1 MTTPLLEI
9 KNLHANVEGN
19 DILKGVNLTVFPG
32 EVHSIMGPNGS
43 GKSTLAC
50 VLAGHDAYE
59 VTEGEIY
66 FMGQD
71 LLELDA
77 DQRACAGIFLA
88 FQYPVEIP
96 GVSTKFFLKAAVNA
110 MRKYRGEEELDAMR
124 GTKSGF
130 RDDISPDIHYI
141 VTVPK
146 TTRIGDTILVKNII
160 NNTNLKINFLKR
172 N

>member
-1 MTTPLLEI
+1 MSPFKVLGITKYSSEDEIRIAYKRLLKKHHPDTGDGDRQKLDDIRNAFTDI
-9 KNLHANVEGN
+9 KKIQSESGSIITVTLNV
-19 DILKGVNLTVFPG
+19 K
-32 EVHSIMGPNGS
+32 
-43 GKSTLAC
+43 
-50 VLAGHDAYE
+50 
-59 VTEGEIY
+59 
-66 FMGQD
+66 
-71 LLELDA
+71 
-77 DQRACAGIFLA
+77 
-88 FQYPVEIP
+88 
-96 GVSTKFFLKAAVNA
+96 VS
-110 MRKYRGEEELDAMR
+110 EEELDEMR

>member
-1 MTTPLLEI
+1 MSPFQVLGITKYSSEDEIRIVYKRLLKKHHPDTGDGDRQKLDDIRQAFTDI
-9 KNLHANVEGN
+9 KKIQSDSGSIITITLNVKV
-19 DILKGVNLTVFPG
+19 D
-32 EVHSIMGPNGS
+32 
-43 GKSTLAC
+43 
-50 VLAGHDAYE
+50 
-59 VTEGEIY
+59 
-66 FMGQD
+66 
-71 LLELDA
+71 
-77 DQRACAGIFLA
+77 
-88 FQYPVEIP
+88 
-96 GVSTKFFLKAAVNA
+96 
-110 MRKYRGEEELDAMR
+110 EEELDAMR